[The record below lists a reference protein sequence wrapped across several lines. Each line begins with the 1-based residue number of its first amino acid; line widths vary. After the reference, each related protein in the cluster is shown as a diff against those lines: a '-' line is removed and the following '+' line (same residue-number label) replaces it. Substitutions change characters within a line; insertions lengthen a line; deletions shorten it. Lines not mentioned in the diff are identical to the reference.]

1 MTREDELALLQ
12 RAQRDDAAAFEEIVR
27 AHEKVVYHMAL
38 QTLGNREDAQDAVQ
52 DVFLKLW
59 QTNRAFYHLQNPRE
73 QQLYLYRCINNAC
86 YDWIKH
92 NNVVANHSG
101 PIATD
106 IRNEEIYW
114 YERLIENEDFQCKV
128 KRILQEVDTLP
139 DRCREIFSRR
149 YIKQQKPSE
158 IALELCI
165 SVRTVEA
172 QLYKA
177 LNVLRKNLNEKK

>member
-1 MTREDELALLQ
+1 MIMNSSQQNTELRLLETCYRRFLCGMTCYACKFVPEHVASD
-12 RAQRDDAAAFEEIVR
+12 I
-27 AHEKVVYHMAL
+27 
-38 QTLGNREDAQDAVQ
+38 VQ

-59 QTNRAFYHLQNPRE
+59 NTNRAFYHMTNQRE
-73 QQLYLYRCINNAC
+73 QQQYLYRCINNAC

-92 NNVVANHSG
+92 NNVVANHSE

-106 IRNEEIYW
+106 IRNEEIFW

-158 IALELCI
+158 IALELGL

-177 LNVLRKNLNEKK
+177 LCVLRKNLNEKK